1 MSAPKELLPVLEQLS
16 AVLDDLCRIESDK
29 LTAVSENHPERL
41 EPLLKEEE
49 IYFLKFRGLEKKRI
63 HLLRESGLENQTLR
77 QILKQEDPE
86 AAELLT
92 PVLERLTRQADTLK
106 KVQRGTER
114 LIQIRQNQ
122 LEQSLR
128 TVQQPDSHLYDKH
141 V

>member
-49 IYFLKFRGLEKKRI
+49 VYLLKFRGLEKKRTA
-63 HLLRESGLENQTLR
+63 LLKEFGLEHLTLR
-77 QILKQEDPE
+77 QILVSEEP
-86 AAELLT
+86 AAAKPLSD
-92 PVLERLTRQADTLK
+92 VLDRLNEQAAVLK
-106 KVQRGTER
+106 KTKNGTER
-114 LIQIRQNQ
+114 MIQIRQRQ
-122 LEQSLR
+122 LEQHLSTLK
-128 TVQQPDSHLYDKH
+128 QPNSHLYDKH